1 MLVVLAVL
9 IFPVMIFGLG
19 AYGLAYVEWPAVVV
33 AELTVTRLQ
42 LQAGGDRRASV
53 LAPLRFQELSISGF
67 RKVRVQ
73 PDQLFA
79 ADPARY
85 DPETGQYPKDAWSK
99 LEVTGEVDFAAGA
112 AELHPSIAIEPW
124 ANSPGAAGGMP
135 AARVEPGT
143 WVTLEIDA
151 EGTLVVLLEEPD
163 TEMDVRVEGSI
174 QLFTRE
180 CSIESKIQM
189 PFAAPPI
196 AYRMALAE
204 HSPALS
210 VFGGASATSL
220 SIVLD
225 PDEGGDLLPPGNIP
239 VQQVRLLRAVEEER
253 FVSYVAGEGTVQYRD
268 YPKIA
273 EVEVSDS
280 DLLVFEDP
288 RDFWITALEV
298 KGGDSEPALRLQLQG
313 EVRQVRVAAAE
324 PWQVF
329 QVSAFDALR
338 GQPVL
343 ASVFGIV
350 IWAFSTTLV
359 GYRLYKEVKADTE
372 KGTEP

>member
-1 MLVVLAVL
+1 MLVVFAVFIL
-9 IFPVMIFGLG
+9 PATVVGLG
-19 AYGLAYVEWPAVVV
+19 AYALTYLGWPAVVE
-33 AELTVTRLQ
+33 AELRVNRLQ

-53 LAPLRFQELSISGF
+53 LAPLQFQELSISGF

-85 DPETGQYPKDAWSK
+85 DPETGQYPEEAWSK
-99 LEVTGEVDFAAGA
+99 LDVTGEVDLVAGT

-124 ANSPGAAGGMP
+124 ANSPGAAGVMP
-135 AARVEPGT
+135 AASVEPGT

-151 EGTLVVLLEEPD
+151 ENTLVVLLEESD
-163 TEMDVRVEGSI
+163 REMDVRVEGGI

-180 CSIESKIQM
+180 SSIESKLQT

-210 VFGGASATSL
+210 VFGGSSATSL
-220 SIVLD
+220 SVVLD
-225 PDEGGDLLPPGNIP
+225 PDESGDLLPPGNIP
-239 VQQVRLLRAVEEER
+239 VQQVRLLQAVEEER
-253 FVSYVAGEGTVQYRD
+253 FVSYVVGEGTVRYRD

-298 KGGDSEPALRLQLQG
+298 KGGDNEPALRLELQG

-324 PWQVF
+324 PLRQF
-329 QVSAFDALR
+329 QLTAFDALR

-343 ASVFGIV
+343 ASVFGIM
-350 IWAFSTTLV
+350 IWAFSTTLA